1 MHFKTLC
8 TVVPLCLSFLLTL
21 PGCRATK
28 QAAPADGN
36 EKGGKQNTGVAD
48 GLYHR
53 GVLIIYYD
61 KSVGAGPLLKAAERY
76 GSEIIYR
83 YNIISGVALRVPENK
98 SDEEAIAYYKK
109 VKGVLQV
116 ARDRIYHLQTTPL
129 RPQQ

>member
-1 MHFKTLC
+1 MRVRTLC
-8 TVVPLCLSFLLTL
+8 ALLPSALSLILIL
-21 PGCRATK
+21 SGCHTTK
-28 QAAPADGN
+28 AAADQGGN
-36 EKGGKQNTGVAD
+36 EKDQSRKPEIRD

-61 KSVGAGPLLKAAERY
+61 KLVGVEPLLKAAERY

-98 SDEEAIAYYKK
+98 TDEEAIKYYKK

-116 ARDRIYHLQTTPL
+116 ARDRIYHLQDDSV
-129 RPQQ
+129 Q